1 MSDLYGKGNVSDGD
15 VAVER
20 PPDVPK
26 STGTM
31 FVACREVSKSETTHN
46 GVRTCAFDSKNH
58 VQEEHEGCECH
69 LELNDATV
77 DDSDSGI
84 TVGCCDG
91 VNVSENATDK
101 LSDVDLP
108 PPTPSGTDL
117 PIDIKGITYVGYTDE
132 LVLPEIT
139 RLMSRDLSEPYSVY
153 TYRYFIHG
161 WPQLTFLAKKNEN
174 FVGAIVCKAED
185 KVNVKRGYIAM
196 LAVHDE
202 YRRRGIGTELVRI
215 AVRTMMTLGC
225 GEVVLETEVSN
236 QAALR
241 LYENLGFMRD
251 KRLFRYYLN
260 GVDALRLKLLL
271 K

>member
-1 MSDLYGKGNVSDGD
+1 MSDLHGKGNVCGGG

-20 PPDVPK
+20 PPDVSK
-26 STGTM
+26 ATGTM
-31 FVACREVSKSETTHN
+31 FVACREVSKSHAPHN
-46 GVRTCAFDSKNH
+46 DMRTCTFDGENH
-58 VQEEHEGCECH
+58 MQEGHEDCGCH
-69 LELNDATV
+69 LQLNDAIV
-77 DDSDSGI
+77 DGSDSGI
-84 TVGCCDG
+84 PVGCCDG
-91 VNVSENATDK
+91 LNLAESVADK
-101 LSDVDLP
+101 LSVVDLP
-108 PPTPSGTDL
+108 HPTHSGTEL
-117 PIDIKGITYVGYTDE
+117 PIDINGVTYVAYPDE
-132 LVLPEIT
+132 NVLPEIT
-139 RLMSRDLSEPYSVY
+139 RLMSHDLSEPYSVY

-161 WPQLTFLAKKNEN
+161 WPQLTFLAKHNEN

-196 LAVHDE
+196 LAVQDE

-215 AVRTMMTLGC
+215 AVRSMMTVGC

-236 QAALR
+236 RAALR